1 MFILLISRGI
11 PSDKDPQWGCFERD
25 QALALHKAGHKVV
38 VLSVDS
44 RVKVKN
50 RKLGISHKNI
60 EGSQIFDMVYM
71 IVRHQNHLHIGDGEV
86 IILQPFFDGSP
97 PYPHIYKKGCLFISQ
112 IVTVPVTAA

>member
-25 QALALHKAGHKVV
+25 QAMALHKAGHRVV

-44 RVKVKN
+44 RVRVKN

-60 EGSQIFDMVYM
+60 EGVDLYNLYWWWNTFMFRQL
-71 IVRHQNHLHIGDGEV
+71 LHKRFTFLSI
-86 IILQPFFDGSP
+86 
-97 PYPHIYKKGCLFISQ
+97 
-112 IVTVPVTAA
+112 